1 MRERQ
6 RHQVEALALERI
18 YRLFELADAV
28 EGKHPTRAKRYVEL
42 ARKIGVR
49 NKARIPLELKT
60 KFCKK
65 CNSMNV
71 RVAATKEGWRTVKCG
86 DCGAERKAGK

>member
-6 RHQVEALALERI
+6 KNRVEALALERI
-18 YRLFELADAV
+18 YRLFELAEA
-28 EGKHPTRAKRYVEL
+28 EAKPERAKRYVEL
-42 ARKIGVR
+42 ARKISAR
-49 NKARIPLELKT
+49 NKARIPPELK
-60 KFCKK
+60 KRFCKK

-71 RVAATKEGWRTVKCG
+71 QVAATKLGWRTVKCG